1 MQFLKAPFLLA
12 VAVAV
17 AVVGHLGLSALNAL
31 VARNAFFSHYQIV

>member
-1 MQFLKAPFLLA
+1 MQFLKAPFLL
-12 VAVAV
+12 AVAV